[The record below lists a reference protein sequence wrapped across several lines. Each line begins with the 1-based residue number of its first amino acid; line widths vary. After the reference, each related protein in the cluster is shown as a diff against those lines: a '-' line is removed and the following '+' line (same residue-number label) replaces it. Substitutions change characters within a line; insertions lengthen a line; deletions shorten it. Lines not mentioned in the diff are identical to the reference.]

1 MNFNKVIIMGNLV
14 RDPELRYT
22 PSGTPVA
29 NFVIAANDKYQK
41 DGNTIENVSYF
52 DIVTFSKQ
60 AENCNEYLS
69 KGRPVLVEGKLQQ
82 RRWEAQDGTK
92 RSKVEV
98 VASKIIFLGYGNAGS
113 ANSSGSDEGVNDEDI
128 PF

>member
-1 MNFNKVIIMGNLV
+1 MNFNKAIIVGNLT

-29 NFVIAANDKYQK
+29 NFAVAINDKYQK
-41 DGNTIENVSYF
+41 DGNTVENVSYF

-69 KGRPVLVEGKLQQ
+69 KGRPVLIEGKLQQ

-92 RSKVEV
+92 RSKVEIL
-98 VASKIIFLGYGNAGS
+98 ASKVVFLGSGKDASGNS
-113 ANSSGSDEGVNDEDI
+113 EGGDQTVSDEDI